1 MSKREENNMWNKIS
15 NNTKV
20 RVLVG
25 AKNDSLPSNGW
36 MHSCYFC
43 NSATSRVKK
52 LFYNEKEYY
61 TFQCKDCANHT
72 LGEYTGCP

>member
-1 MSKREENNMWNKIS
+1 MSKREENNMWN
-15 NNTKV
+15 N
-20 RVLVG
+20 VLVG
-25 AKNDSLPSNGW
+25 AKNESLPSNGW

-43 NSATSRVKK
+43 NNATSRVKK

-72 LGEYTGCP
+72 R